1 MWCADRATCALPA
14 PRAPPGPRTPASRR
28 YSPRVARRVIQ
39 DKYFRQAKAEGYL
52 ARSAYKLIELQ
63 ERFRLLRSGD
73 RALDLGCAPGAWLQ
87 VASEIVGPRG
97 VVVGVDLKEV
107 TEQIAPNVFT
117 FVGDAYAVDPATL
130 RGESGK
136 PFDALLSDMAPN
148 TSGHG
153 DDLLS
158 ARLCERVLDIAPA
171 LLRPGGNLAMK
182 IFEGAASNDVLQRM
196 RQMFAEVKGFKPS
209 ASREVSRELYF
220 VGRGLLERPRNQLA
234 PPGRAV

>member
-1 MWCADRATCALPA
+1 MVRRSRDLRPPA
-14 PRAPPGPRTPASRR
+14 PRALPGPRTPASRR

-39 DKYFRQAKAEGYL
+39 DKYFKQAKAEGYL

-63 ERFRLLRSGD
+63 ERFRLLHAGD

-158 ARLCERVLDIAPA
+158 ARLCERVLDLAPE
-171 LLRPGGNLAMK
+171 LLAPHGNLAMK
-182 IFEGAASNDVLQRM
+182 IFEGAAYTDTLRHTKK
-196 RQMFAEVKGFKPS
+196 MFRDAKGFKPKS
-209 ASREVSRELYF
+209 SRDISPEMYIVAMGF
-220 VGRGLLERPRNQLA
+220 RG
-234 PPGRAV
+234 